1 MYTKKIYF
9 SGDLNELQK
18 TFSGIN
24 GVLKITAGNISTLN
38 VISYVNPAPRNL
50 EISGVEVEF
59 NPKKIDVSTLLDTLF
74 KRLNPYAEN
83 NLGVYYATGEDAPQV
98 ELHMNFIANK
108 GKCPAVTSAAL
119 TLNDPNSNPRLLRQC
134 YVNFGRLKNFAANA

>member
-18 TFSGIN
+18 IFSGVN
-24 GVLKITAGNISTLN
+24 GVLKVTAGNISAQN
-38 VISYVNPAPRNL
+38 VISYVNHEPRNL
-50 EISGVEVEF
+50 ENISGVEVEF
-59 NPKKIDVSTLLDTLF
+59 NPKKIDMSTLLDIVF
-74 KRLNPYAEN
+74 DKINPYEEN

-98 ELHMNFIANK
+98 ELHINFIANK

-119 TLNDPNSNPRLLRQC
+119 TLNDPTSKPTLKC
-134 YVNFGRLKNFAANA
+134 YVSFGRLKSFAANA